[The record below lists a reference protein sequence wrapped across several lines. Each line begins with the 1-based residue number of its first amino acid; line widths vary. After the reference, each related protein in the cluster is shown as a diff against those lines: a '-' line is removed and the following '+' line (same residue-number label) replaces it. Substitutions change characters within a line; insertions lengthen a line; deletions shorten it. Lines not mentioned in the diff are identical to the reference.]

1 MKSCMLSAKIF
12 VLTIILYS
20 CQSRMEVSQV
30 VLNEDVSRVIK
41 DKKEFFSEQIHPSA
55 GLPLLYTYD
64 VQHYTFGDVD
74 FKNNSQQTALGINSV
89 GFYLYKAYNKEEN
102 KIAGIRIEVHEQGEE
117 LFSYLKEKYG
127 EPEELAPEP
136 ETRYEGIVH
145 GISAYIWKSDAPY
158 TVILSKSY
166 ATKDKEQ
173 LITTTVYILNNDAV
187 DSTADG
193 RTSVERLIQS
203 LKQ

>member
-1 MKSCMLSAKIF
+1 MLNAKIF
-12 VLTIILYS
+12 VLTVILSS
-20 CQSRMEVSQV
+20 CQSRMEVSETI
-30 VLNEDVSRVIK
+30 LNKEVSGLIK
-41 DKKEFFSEQIHPSA
+41 DKKEFFSEQIHPST

-64 VQHYTFGDVD
+64 VQNYTLGSID
-74 FKNNSQQTALGINSV
+74 FENNSKQTTLGINSV
-89 GFYLYKAYNKEEN
+89 GFYLYKAYNKDEN

-145 GISAYIWKSDAPY
+145 GISAYIWKSDTPY

-173 LITTTVYILNNDAV
+173 LITTTAYIVNNDAE
-187 DSTADG
+187 DITADG

>member
-1 MKSCMLSAKIF
+1 MSLMLNAKIF
-12 VLTIILYS
+12 ILTMILSS
-20 CQSRMEVSQV
+20 CQSRMEVSEV
-30 VLNEDVSRVIK
+30 ILNEEVSGMIK
-41 DKKEFFSEQIHPSA
+41 DKKEFFSEQIHPST
-55 GLPLLYTYD
+55 GLPLLYTYN
-64 VQHYTFGDVD
+64 VEHYTFGDVD
-74 FKNNSQQTALGINSV
+74 FENNSQQTTLGINSV

-102 KIAGIRIEVHEQGEE
+102 KIAGIRLEVHEQGEE

-127 EPEELAPEP
+127 EPGELAPEP
-136 ETRYEGIVH
+136 ETRYEGIIH
-145 GISAYIWKSDAPY
+145 GISSYIWKNDASY

-187 DSTADG
+187 DITADG
-193 RTSVERLIQS
+193 RTSVERLLQS

>member
-1 MKSCMLSAKIF
+1 MSFMLNVKIF
-12 VLTIILYS
+12 ILTMILYS
-20 CQSRMEVSQV
+20 CQSRMEVSEV
-30 VLNEDVSRVIK
+30 ILNEEVSGVIK
-41 DKKEFFSEQIHPSA
+41 DKKEFFSEQAHPST

-64 VQHYTFGDVD
+64 VQHYTFGDID
-74 FKNNSQQTALGINSV
+74 FENNSQQTALGINSV
-89 GFYLYKAYNKEEN
+89 GFYLYKTYNKDEN

-136 ETRYEGIVH
+136 ETRYEGIIH
-145 GISAYIWKSDAPY
+145 GISAYTWKNEGPY

-166 ATKDKEQ
+166 ATKNKEQ
-173 LITTTVYILNNDAV
+173 LITTTVYILNNDAE
-187 DSTADG
+187 DITAEG
-193 RTSVERLIQS
+193 RTSVERLLQS